1 MEQAKLINKDKRL
14 NTVSLDAQLVTAIR
28 RGAAKGD
35 VRAIQ
40 MGYQRLGLMRNGEFL
55 GDGGE
60 NTIEPANASFFEVG
74 QGKMERSRTKW
85 FWNRLKRNV
94 STAGQRLPYKF
105 AQTSSGGLKT
115 LVGGV
120 VKSSAFKRLGS
131 TLRLPEEQS
140 TRP

>member
-1 MEQAKLINKDKRL
+1 MINKDKRL

-60 NTIEPANASFFEVG
+60 NMHCVG
-74 QGKMERSRTKW
+74 
-85 FWNRLKRNV
+85 L
-94 STAGQRLPYKF
+94 
-105 AQTSSGGLKT
+105 
-115 LVGGV
+115 
-120 VKSSAFKRLGS
+120 LGDP
-131 TLRLPEEQS
+131 LRQA
-140 TRP
+140 